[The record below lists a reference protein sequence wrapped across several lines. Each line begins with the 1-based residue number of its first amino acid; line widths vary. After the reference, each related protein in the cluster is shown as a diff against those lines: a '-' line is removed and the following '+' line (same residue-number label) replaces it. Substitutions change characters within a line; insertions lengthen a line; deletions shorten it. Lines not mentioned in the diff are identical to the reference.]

1 MEALRQIHL
10 YEDHFL
16 DFYDSLDEKARD
28 KIKFVLEILRTQRV
42 VPLNHVKH
50 ITNSD
55 GIYEIIAPA
64 KGNEY
69 RILFF
74 FKEGD
79 LISGGNEIVL
89 LNGFMKKSK
98 KDYVSAVKKQNCLKF
113 NILMSIK
120 RTEANPTNN
129 KN

>member
-1 MEALRQIHL
+1 MEALRQIGF
-10 YEDHFL
+10 YKDHFL
-16 DFYDSLDEKARD
+16 DFYDRLDKKARD
-28 KIKFVLEILRTQRV
+28 KIKFVLEILRTQWV

-55 GIYEIIAPA
+55 GIYEIIAPSI
-64 KGNEY
+64 GNDY
-69 RILFF
+69 RTLFF

-98 KDYVSAVKKQNCLKF
+98 KDYLPAAKKAELLKIQYF
-113 NILMSIK
+113 NEHK
-120 RTEANPTNN
+120 DN
-129 KN
+129 